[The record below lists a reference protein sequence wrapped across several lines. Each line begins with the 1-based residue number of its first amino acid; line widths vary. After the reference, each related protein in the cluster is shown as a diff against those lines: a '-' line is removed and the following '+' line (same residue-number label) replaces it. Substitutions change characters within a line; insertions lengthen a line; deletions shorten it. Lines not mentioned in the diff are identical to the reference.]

1 MINVFL
7 LGFGSGI
14 ILFILMKMVSI
25 VAMIWK
31 INGRDVLPH
40 IMVLFY
46 LILFYLWP

>member
-31 INGRDVLPH
+31 INGIDVLPH